1 MSVRDTRITGAATRS
16 REGQKVVVVED
27 LISTGGSV
35 LEVVDVLREAGAEVL
50 GVASIFTYGM
60 QKGLD
65 RLAAANVI
73 NHSLS
78 NFDTLCEVAAE
89 EGYIKPEDIARLKK
103 FRQNP
108 SFAEKR
114 IGMPTKGGNHMLDIQ
129 HLTRR
134 YQNKLAVSD
143 LSLTFEKGKTYA
155 LLGPNGSGK
164 TTLMKM
170 IAGLTKQ
177 TSGEITLDGIPV
189 GPETKKHIAYMPTES
204 YFYSYMSIADAGKY
218 YADFFEDF
226 DERRYE
232 EALQRMEL
240 NPKDKI
246 RTLSS
251 GMNAKVRLALTLSRD
266 AQVMMFDEP
275 LNGVDILTRKQVV
288 DEIIRN
294 RENGRTMIIS
304 THLVDELNAYIDVAI
319 FMKNGVLERIGD
331 RAALEEKHGSLT
343 NLYLSIYGG
352 KEEEKHVEA
361 AQV

>member
-1 MSVRDTRITGAATRS
+1 
-16 REGQKVVVVED
+16 
-27 LISTGGSV
+27 
-35 LEVVDVLREAGAEVL
+35 
-50 GVASIFTYGM
+50 
-60 QKGLD
+60 
-65 RLAAANVI
+65 
-73 NHSLS
+73 
-78 NFDTLCEVAAE
+78 
-89 EGYIKPEDIARLKK
+89 
-103 FRQNP
+103 
-108 SFAEKR
+108 
-114 IGMPTKGGNHMLDIQ
+114 MLDIQ

-143 LSLTFEKGKTYA
+143 LSLTFETGKTYA

-177 TSGEITLDGIPV
+177 TSGEITLDGVAV

-251 GMNAKVRLALTLSRD
+251 GMNAKVRLALTLSR
-266 AQVMMFDEP
+266 
-275 LNGVDILTRKQVV
+275 
-288 DEIIRN
+288 
-294 RENGRTMIIS
+294 
-304 THLVDELNAYIDVAI
+304 
-319 FMKNGVLERIGD
+319 
-331 RAALEEKHGSLT
+331 
-343 NLYLSIYGG
+343 
-352 KEEEKHVEA
+352 
-361 AQV
+361 

>member
-1 MSVRDTRITGAATRS
+1 
-16 REGQKVVVVED
+16 
-27 LISTGGSV
+27 
-35 LEVVDVLREAGAEVL
+35 
-50 GVASIFTYGM
+50 
-60 QKGLD
+60 
-65 RLAAANVI
+65 
-73 NHSLS
+73 
-78 NFDTLCEVAAE
+78 
-89 EGYIKPEDIARLKK
+89 
-103 FRQNP
+103 
-108 SFAEKR
+108 
-114 IGMPTKGGNHMLDIQ
+114 MLDIQ

-240 NPKDKI
+240 NPKD
-246 RTLSS
+246 
-251 GMNAKVRLALTLSRD
+251 RLALTLSRD

-319 FMKNGVLERIGD
+319 FMKNGVLGRIGD

>member
-1 MSVRDTRITGAATRS
+1 
-16 REGQKVVVVED
+16 
-27 LISTGGSV
+27 
-35 LEVVDVLREAGAEVL
+35 
-50 GVASIFTYGM
+50 
-60 QKGLD
+60 
-65 RLAAANVI
+65 
-73 NHSLS
+73 
-78 NFDTLCEVAAE
+78 
-89 EGYIKPEDIARLKK
+89 
-103 FRQNP
+103 
-108 SFAEKR
+108 
-114 IGMPTKGGNHMLDIQ
+114 MLDIQ

-177 TSGEITLDGIPV
+177 TSGEITLDGVPV

-204 YFYSYMSIADAGKY
+204 YFYPYMTIRDAGKY
-218 YADFFEDF
+218 YADFFADF
-226 DERRYE
+226 SPEKYNE
-232 EALQRMEL
+232 MLARMEL

-266 AQVMMFDEP
+266 AEIMMFDEP
-275 LNGVDILTRKQVV
+275 LNGVDILTRTQVV
-288 DEIIRN
+288 NEIVRN
-294 RENGRTMIIS
+294 RDKGRTMLIS
-304 THLVDELNAYIDVAI
+304 THLVEEINEFIDVAI

-331 RAALEEKHGSLT
+331 RTALEEKHGSLT
-343 NLYLSIYGG
+343 NLYLEIYGG
-352 KEEEKHVEA
+352 KEEAKHVEA